1 MVDSAEDAWDAAEDI
16 GVPVVVK
23 PYDGNHGR
31 GVFTNL
37 TTREEVE
44 TAYAVAM
51 EEGSGV
57 IVERFIPGNEHRL
70 LVVGGRV
77 AAAAMGETASVVGDG
92 KSTIEELIES
102 QINSDPRRGSTED
115 HPLNFVRLDSAAR
128 LELLSLIHI

>member
-37 TTREEVE
+37 MTREEVE
-44 TAYAVAM
+44 TAYAVAI
-51 EEGSGV
+51 EEGNGV
-57 IVERFIPGNEHRL
+57 IVERFVSGNEHRL

-77 AAAAMGETASVVGDG
+77 AAAAMGET
-92 KSTIEELIES
+92 
-102 QINSDPRRGSTED
+102 
-115 HPLNFVRLDSAAR
+115 
-128 LELLSLIHI
+128 